1 MVFFCH
7 IDLVPSYKK
16 INAFKVNTFSWV
28 WIPLFPCGMFFSMF
42 GVSFSLIRVPLCTLV
57 SACFDGV
64 CPKDASNGM
73 PLFGGDFMESQQY
86 YIRMC

>member
-1 MVFFCH
+1 
-7 IDLVPSYKK
+7 
-16 INAFKVNTFSWV
+16 
-28 WIPLFPCGMFFSMF
+28 
-42 GVSFSLIRVPLCTLV
+42 LIRVPLCTLV